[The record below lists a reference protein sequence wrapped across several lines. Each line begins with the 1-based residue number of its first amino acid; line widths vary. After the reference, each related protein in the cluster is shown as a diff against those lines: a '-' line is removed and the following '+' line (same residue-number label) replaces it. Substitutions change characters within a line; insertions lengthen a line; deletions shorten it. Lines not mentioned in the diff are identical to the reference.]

1 MAAVETTKL
10 SKRGQVV
17 VPKKIRTDL
26 GLTEGDR
33 LIVYGTKDTIVL
45 KKLELPGPGEF
56 ERLTLWGRKFARKRQ
71 LTRRKVIK
79 AIQELRREN
88 RASSARQ

>member
-1 MAAVETTKL
+1 MTAVETTKL

-17 VPKKIRTDL
+17 VPKKIRRDL

-33 LIVYGTKDTIVL
+33 LLVYGTNDTIVL
-45 KKLELPGPGEF
+45 KKLELPGPDEF
-56 ERLTLWGRKFARKRQ
+56 ERLTQWGRKFARKRQ
-71 LTRRKVIK
+71 LTRQKVIK